1 MPILT
6 FKTFT
11 KSLVTQLHTL
21 LFFIK
26 KYKRQIP
33 SLYYQI
39 IGKKKKKLLKH
50 PNKGNAYPFLSYYLI
65 LNHLNKGEGEH
76 FLTHLL
82 FFPIAHSTLFF
93 FKLLNMHKR
102 Y

>member
-6 FKTFT
+6 SKTFT

-26 KYKRQIP
+26 KYKLQIP

-39 IGKKKKKLLKH
+39 IGKKKKTFKTSKQRKCISIPLL
-50 PNKGNAYPFLSYYLI
+50 
-65 LNHLNKGEGEH
+65 
-76 FLTHLL
+76 
-82 FFPIAHSTLFF
+82 
-93 FKLLNMHKR
+93 LLNFKPFK
-102 Y
+102 